1 MKPKRLFIMLFIL
14 FASIQMLVGIAH
26 AAPIVTFQVPLK
38 LDNLPPEIAKARVTC
53 WILKK
58 DDFVVAVKFVDV
70 PITGGQYSRPPVPVP
85 VDLTLPGYAAD
96 AVGWKCAIQLV
107 VSNGGVGVPAYNAT
121 TTLFKAKE
129 GTPLVVE
136 TKGSF

>member
-1 MKPKRLFIMLFIL
+1 MKPRFRL
-14 FASIQMLVGIAH
+14 MLVTVLMAFQALIGVSH
-26 AAPIVTFQVPLK
+26 AAPTVTFQVPLK

-53 WILKK
+53 WVLKK

-70 PITGGQYSRPPVPVP
+70 PVTGGQYSGPPVSVP

-96 AVGWKCAIQLV
+96 AAGWKCAVQLV
-107 VSNGGVGVPAYNAT
+107 VSNGGVGVPDYNAST
-121 TTLFKAKE
+121 VLFKAKT
-129 GTPLVVE
+129 GTPLVIE